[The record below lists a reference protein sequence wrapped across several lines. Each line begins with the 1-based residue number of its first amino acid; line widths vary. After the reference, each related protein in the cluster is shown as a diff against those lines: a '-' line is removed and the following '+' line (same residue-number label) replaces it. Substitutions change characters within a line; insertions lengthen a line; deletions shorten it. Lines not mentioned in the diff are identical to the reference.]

1 MKCFSLLVAAL
12 LLVSCGGSAEN
23 ESSANL
29 SPIMKKA
36 LYDKG
41 SLFYADFENYPKD
54 KSQLPIGVFDSGT
67 GGLTVLE
74 RLLELDRFNNITG
87 EPGADG
93 ILDFEGEDFS
103 YLADQANM
111 PYGNYSSEKKD
122 DYLKELVVK
131 DALALLSSKYA
142 ENSTEHQNPKGVKKP
157 VKIIV
162 IACNTA
168 TSYGLQD
175 ISTLLELSGTGVKVI
190 GVVNAGVNAF
200 LDFVSDTLK
209 ENATPAPQSGEI
221 AVGVLAT
228 VGTIASGAYERT
240 MGELQ
245 KERLEAKEAAHTTAG
260 EVLLPYAGKINV
272 VNYGAAG
279 FAESVDMEP
288 DFVNRSLKETRES
301 YRGPKLGEGEN
312 DIKPEL
318 LPIYNFHFGNSDV
331 LYKKSGNEYT
341 EIQLNSAA
349 NYARFHLVSLFEK
362 YRQSGNTAKMK
373 AVILGCT
380 HYPFLLDTL
389 KQVMSELAEVKVGD
403 NYLYRDIIA
412 PDFTFI
418 DPAIYTAI
426 ECYNSLRQDKLLAL
440 KTTDTKLDAY
450 ISVPAYGLP
459 FEKIDN
465 EGNLTYDF
473 KYGREIGT
481 EDVTTLFVPFSRRYI
496 NSDNL
501 KRIEARLPYSYKLI
515 NEILK

>member
-1 MKCFSLLVAAL
+1 MKYFSLFLAAL
-12 LLVSCGGSAEN
+12 MLASCGQSAQ
-23 ESSANL
+23 ESGNQELA
-29 SPIMKKA
+29 PIMKKA
-36 LYDKG
+36 LYDK
-41 SLFYADFENYPKD
+41 SSIFYANFENYPKD

-74 RLLELDRFNNITG
+74 RLLELDQFNNITG

-93 ILDFEGEDFS
+93 LLDFEGEDFS

-122 DYLKELVVK
+122 DYLKELVIK
-131 DALALLSSKYA
+131 DALALMSSRYA
-142 ENSTEHQNPKGVKKP
+142 ENSTEYTNPKGEKRP

-175 ISTLLELSGTGVKVI
+175 ISTLLEKSGTGVKVI

-209 ENATPAPQSGEI
+209 EDAHKSPQSGEI
-221 AVGVLAT
+221 TVGVLAT

-240 MGELQ
+240 LGELQ
-245 KERLEAKEAAHTTAG
+245 KERMGAPESQRTAAG
-260 EVLLPYAGKINV
+260 EVLLPFTGKINV
-272 VNYGAAG
+272 VNCGAAG

-288 DFVNRSLKETRES
+288 DFVNRSLTSPRES
-301 YRGPKLGEGEN
+301 YRGPKLGSGEN

-318 LPIYNFHFGNSDV
+318 LPIYNFHFGNNDV
-331 LYKKSGNEYT
+331 LYTKEGKEYK
-341 EIQLNSAA
+341 EFQLNSAA

-389 KQVMSELAEVKVGD
+389 KQVMHELADAKVGD

-426 ECYNSLRQDKLLAL
+426 ECYKSLRSDKLLAL

-465 EGNLTYDF
+465 DGNLTYDF

-501 KRIEARLPYSYKLI
+501 QRIEARLPYSYKLI